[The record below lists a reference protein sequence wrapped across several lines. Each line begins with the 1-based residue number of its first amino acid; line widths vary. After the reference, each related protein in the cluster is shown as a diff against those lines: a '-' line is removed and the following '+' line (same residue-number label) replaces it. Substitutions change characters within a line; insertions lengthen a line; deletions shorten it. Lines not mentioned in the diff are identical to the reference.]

1 MIYLNKMGLPSSIR
15 DKGKILCKYPNI
27 SLWIKKEVGI
37 NVAYP
42 DLICVHLDLSF
53 FENDSIP
60 KDAEELKEYFRT
72 HENKKFNIYYE
83 LAIPEVEELKMKL

>member
-1 MIYLNKMGLPSSIR
+1 MCPFRFII
-15 DKGKILCKYPNI
+15 
-27 SLWIKKEVGI
+27 
-37 NVAYP
+37 
-42 DLICVHLDLSF
+42 